1 MISVNVVSR
10 EDWIN
15 VRIKLLKKEKE
26 FSKAMD
32 ELTHARQNMLGLE

>member
-15 VRIKLLKKEKE
+15 ARIKLLKKEKE
-26 FSKAMD
+26 FSKARD
-32 ELTHARQNMLGLE
+32 ELTRARQNNALG